1 MGSLIMDHNK
11 GFWGKTW
18 KKFTFVNLYF
28 VLGTGVNSWREWLP
42 AWSFSSFC
50 LLALRVL
57 WTFCLLA
64 LRVLWTCEP
73 PLVRRKDSERQ
84 KQWEGRLRMLMEG
97 IQTTTKVENKK
108 WKWKIKK
115 WKWEMKNESGKKVK
129 SAVGSEPKVRPRNRR
144 NTDDNIWKIHFARF
158 EKHTFGIW
166 EIQ

>member
-1 MGSLIMDHNK
+1 MWCWGQNGEEVGAPFGRLGVFFSRKFQNFQMWSLIMDHNK

-57 WTFCLLA
+57 WT
-64 LRVLWTCEP
+64 CEP

-84 KQWEGRLRMLMEG
+84 KQWEGGLGMLMEE

-108 WKWKIKK
+108 WKWEIKHR
-115 WKWEMKNESGKKVK
+115 KNCECCPRHSLFKSHKVF
-129 SAVGSEPKVRPRNRR
+129 VY
-144 NTDDNIWKIHFARF
+144 
-158 EKHTFGIW
+158 
-166 EIQ
+166 